1 MTTDYVALPISLK
14 VGEAIERLRQ
24 AKDEPETI
32 YYVYVVDEEER
43 LLGVISLRDLLVS
56 PAERPLSEVMEKS
69 LISVDLQADQR
80 EIARLMAKYNLL
92 AIPVVDDQQ
101 RLQGIVTVDDAID
114 AVIPTRWKKR
124 IPKAF

>member
-1 MTTDYVALPISLK
+1 M
-14 VGEAIERLRQ
+14 GEAIERLRQ

-56 PAERPLSEVMEKS
+56 PAERPLSEVIEKS
-69 LISVDLQADQR
+69 LVSVNLQADQR

-114 AVIPTRWKKR
+114 AVIPTRWKKQ